1 MSETNLQ
8 EQILTFL
15 QAHPDRSYS
24 VEQLTDELHFTGATA
39 FTFLV
44 KELANMERKKLVST
58 DDHDHFK
65 IVLETKTVEG
75 SFHGNDKGFGFVRY
89 DPDLPD
95 IYINPDNT
103 MFAFTGDD
111 VAVEIIRPAKPG
123 SDRGPEGK
131 ITSIVKR
138 NYSQIV
144 GAYTP
149 STDTPGFIG
158 TIEIKEKKLSK
169 YQLFVTD
176 QGIHPTEGEVVIAEI
191 AAYPDAQ
198 NPTRIVGI
206 AKQVIGS
213 VDDPGMDVLQVVYQ
227 HDVPSVFPEEV
238 TDEANRIPDYVTD
251 EDKQG
256 RVDITDQPLVTIDG
270 AESKDLDDA
279 VVAWRLPNGNFHLG
293 VHIADV
299 SHYVK
304 ENSELDREAFKRGTS
319 VYLTDRVIPMLP
331 RRLSNGICS
340 LNPDVERLAMSCEME
355 IDQNGEIVNHKIF
368 QSVIKSHARM
378 TYDGVN
384 QILEAHDPK
393 TREKYA
399 DLVDMFDTMGD
410 LHRILYKHRRRRGAI
425 DFDDNE
431 AKIIVDEAGHPI
443 DIQLRVRGLAERM
456 IESFMLAANETV
468 AKNYSTLK
476 VPFIYRVHETPD
488 SDRIHSF
495 FEFVTTFGVNVKGDS
510 KDVKPK
516 MLQDVLKQ
524 VAGKPEEAMVSVMM
538 LRSMRQAR
546 YADESLGHFGLAAP
560 YYTHFTSPI
569 RRYPDMMVHRLIRH
583 YAENGTGEAA
593 REKYRD
599 NLPHIAETTSDNER
613 RGIDTEREVDS
624 MKKAEYMADHVGESF
639 DAVIDS
645 VMKFGLFVELE
656 NTVEGLVHISVMDDD
671 YYEYVEEQLALV
683 GRKTKRTFR
692 IGQPVKVKLM
702 RVDKDQR
709 EIDFKLLNPETA
721 PKTDLLPKREHHD
734 NYRGNNRR
742 GGSGNGNYRRNGNN
756 NNRRNNDSHRN
767 GNGGNGNRNRNND
780 HRGGNN
786 NNRSNNGNRS
796 NNNNHSNNNRRT
808 NNNDRRR

>member
-1 MSETNLQ
+1 MSEANLQ

-15 QAHPDRSYS
+15 QAHPDRTYS

-65 IVLETKTVEG
+65 LVQETKTVEG

-103 MFAFTGDD
+103 QFAITGDD
-111 VAVEIIRPAKPG
+111 VAVEIIRPARPG

-131 ITSIVKR
+131 IVSIVKR
-138 NYSQIV
+138 NYTQIV

-149 STDTPGFIG
+149 STDEDGIIG
-158 TIEIKEKKLSK
+158 SVEIKDKKLSK
-169 YQLFVTD
+169 YQLLITD
-176 QGIHPTEGEVVIAEI
+176 QGLHPTEGEVIIAEV

-198 NPTRIVGI
+198 HPTRMIGI

-251 EDKQG
+251 EEKVG

-299 SHYVK
+299 SHYVT

-355 IDQNGEIVNHKIF
+355 IDQTGEIVNHKIF
-368 QSVIKSHARM
+368 QSVIRSHARM
-378 TYDGVN
+378 TYDAVN

-410 LHRILYKHRRRRGAI
+410 LHRILYKHRRHRGAI

-468 AKNYSTLK
+468 AKNYSQLK

-488 SDRIHSF
+488 SDRMLSF
-495 FEFVTTFGVNVKGDS
+495 FEFVTNFGVSVKGSS

-516 MLQDVLKQ
+516 MLQDVLKK

-538 LRSMRQAR
+538 LRSMKQAR
-546 YADESLGHFGLAAP
+546 YADQSLGHFGLAAP

-583 YAENGTGEAA
+583 YAENGTGEEA
-593 REKYRD
+593 RARYRD
-599 NLPHIAETTSDNER
+599 NLPNIAETTSDHER
-613 RGIDTEREVDS
+613 RGIDTERDVDS
-624 MKKAEYMADHVGESF
+624 MKKAEYMADHVGETF
-639 DAVIDS
+639 EAVVDS

-656 NTVEGLVHISVMDDD
+656 NTVEGLVHISTMDDD
-671 YYEYVEEQLALV
+671 YYEYVEKQLALV

-692 IGQPVKVKLM
+692 IGQPVKVQLM

-709 EIDFKLLNPETA
+709 EVDFKLLNPEEA

-742 GGSGNGNYRRNGNN
+742 GGNNGNYRRNGNN
-756 NNRRNNDSHRN
+756 NNR
-767 GNGGNGNRNRNND
+767 NND

-786 NNRSNNGNRS
+786 NNHRNGNSNGRRNNNNHNS
-796 NNNNHSNNNRRT
+796 NNNNHSTNNNRRSSI
-808 NNNDRRR
+808 DRRR

>member
-24 VEQLTDELHFTGATA
+24 VEQLTDELHYTGATA

-65 IVLETKTVEG
+65 IVQETKTVEG

-111 VAVEIIRPAKPG
+111 VEVQIIRPARPG

-131 ITSIVKR
+131 ITRIVKR

-144 GAYTP
+144 GAFTP
-149 STDTPGFIG
+149 STDTAGFIG
-158 TIEIKEKKLSK
+158 TVEIKEKKLSK

-176 QGIHPTEGEVVIAEI
+176 QGIHPTEGEVVIAEV

-198 NPTRIVGI
+198 HPTRIVGI

-227 HDVPSVFPEEV
+227 HEVPSVFPEEV
-238 TDEANRIPDYVTD
+238 TDQANRIPDYVTD
-251 EDKQG
+251 AEKEG

-279 VVAWRLPNGNFHLG
+279 VVAWKLDNGNYHLG

-299 SHYVK
+299 SHYVT
-304 ENSELDREAFKRGTS
+304 ENSDLDREAYKRGTS

-355 IDQNGEIVNHKIF
+355 ITPAGEIVNHKIF

-378 TYDGVN
+378 TYDAVN

-399 DLVDMFDTMGD
+399 DLVDMFDVMGD
-410 LHRILYKHRRRRGAI
+410 LHRILYKHRRHRGAI

-431 AKIIVDEAGHPI
+431 AKIIVDETGHPI

-468 AKNYSTLK
+468 AKHYSLLK

-488 SDRIHSF
+488 SDRMLSF
-495 FEFVTTFGVNVKGDS
+495 FEFVTTFGVNVTGSS

-516 MLQDVLKQ
+516 MLQDVLKK

-538 LRSMRQAR
+538 LRSMKQAH
-546 YADESLGHFGLAAP
+546 YADQSLGHFGLAAP

-583 YAENGTGEAA
+583 YAENGTGEEA
-593 REKYRD
+593 RAKYRD
-599 NLPHIAETTSDNER
+599 DLPSIAETTSDHER
-613 RGIDTEREVDS
+613 RGIDTERDVDS
-624 MKKAEYMADHVGESF
+624 MKKAEYMADHVGEHF

-671 YYEYVEEQLALV
+671 YYEYVEKQLALV

-692 IGQPVKVKLM
+692 IGQPVKVELM

-709 EIDFKLLNPETA
+709 EIDFKLLNPEDA

-742 GGSGNGNYRRNGNN
+742 GGNGNYRRNGNN
-756 NNRRNNDSHRN
+756 NGNRNGGNHNNDHRN
-767 GNGGNGNRNRNND
+767 GNGGNRRNNNN
-780 HRGGNN
+780 HRNNNHNNNN
-786 NNRSNNGNRS
+786 NNRNSNRRS
-796 NNNNHSNNNRRT
+796 NGDHRR
-808 NNNDRRR
+808 

>member
-1 MSETNLQ
+1 MSEANLQ

-24 VEQLTDELHFTGATA
+24 VERLCDELHFTGSTA

-44 KELANMERKKLVST
+44 KELANMERKKLVTT

-65 IVLETKTVEG
+65 IVQDSKVVEG

-89 DPDLPD
+89 DAELPD

-111 VAVEIIRPAKPG
+111 VQVEIIRPARPG

-131 ITSIVKR
+131 ITKIVQR

-144 GAYTP
+144 GAFVP
-149 STDTPGFIG
+149 STAVAGFIG
-158 TIEIKEKKLSK
+158 KVEIKEKKLSK
-169 YQLFVTD
+169 YELLVTD
-176 QGIHPTEGEVVIAEI
+176 QGLHPTEGEVIIAEV
-191 AAYPDAQ
+191 AAYPDAK

-238 TDEANRIPDYVTD
+238 TEEANRIPDYVTD
-251 EDKQG
+251 EDKAG

-279 VVAWRLPNGNFHLG
+279 VVAWKMDNGNYHLG

-299 SHYVK
+299 SHYVT
-304 ENSELDREAFKRGTS
+304 ENSELDREAYKRGTS

-355 IDQNGEIVNHKIF
+355 IDPTGQIVNHKIF

-378 TYDGVN
+378 TYDAVN

-393 TREKYA
+393 TRDQYS
-399 DLVDMFDTMGD
+399 DLVDMFDVMGD
-410 LHRILYKHRRRRGAI
+410 LHRILYKNRRHRGAI

-431 AKIIVDEAGHPI
+431 AKIIVDETGHPI

-468 AKNYSTLK
+468 AKHYSLLK

-488 SDRIHSF
+488 SDRMLSF
-495 FEFVTTFGVNVKGDS
+495 FEFVTNFGVTVTGSS

-516 MLQDVLKQ
+516 MLQDVLKK

-538 LRSMRQAR
+538 LRSMKQAK
-546 YADESLGHFGLAAP
+546 YADQSLGHFGLAAP

-583 YAENGTGEAA
+583 YAENGTGEDA
-593 REKYRD
+593 RAKYRD
-599 NLPHIAETTSDNER
+599 NLPVIAETTSDNER
-613 RGIDTEREVDS
+613 RGIDTERDVDS
-624 MKKAEYMADHVGESF
+624 MKKAEYMADHVGEHF
-639 DAVIDS
+639 DAVVDS

-671 YYEYVEEQLALV
+671 YYEYVEKQLALV

-692 IGQPVKVKLM
+692 IGQPVKVELM

-709 EIDFKLLNPETA
+709 EIDFKLLNPEEA
-721 PKTDLLPKREHHD
+721 PKTDLLPKREHSD

-742 GGSGNGNYRRNGNN
+742 GGNGNYKRNGNN
-756 NNRRNNDSHRN
+756 NRNGN
-767 GNGGNGNRNRNND
+767 GNGGNRNGGNRN
-780 HRGGNN
+780 GGNRN
-786 NNRSNNGNRS
+786 
-796 NNNNHSNNNRRT
+796 NNNNHRNGNSNNRNHR
-808 NNNDRRR
+808 NNNSNNGQRRSNNDNRH

>member
-1 MSETNLQ
+1 MSESNLQ
-8 EQILTFL
+8 EQIMTFL

-24 VEQLTDELHFTGATA
+24 VERLCDELQFTGATA

-44 KELANMERKKLVST
+44 KELANLERQKKVTT
-58 DDHDHFK
+58 DDQDHFK
-65 IVLETKTVEG
+65 IVQDTKVVEG

-111 VAVEIIRPAKPG
+111 VQVEIIRPARPG

-131 ITSIVKR
+131 VTSIAQR
-138 NYSQIV
+138 NYTQIV
-144 GAYTP
+144 GAFTP
-149 STDTPGFIG
+149 STDNPEFIG

-169 YQLFVTD
+169 YQLFVTE
-176 QGIHPTEGEVVIAEI
+176 QGIHPTEGEVVIVEI

-198 NPTRIVGI
+198 HPTRIIGL

-227 HDVPSVFPEEV
+227 HEVPSVFPEEV
-238 TDEANRIPDYVTD
+238 TDEANRIPDYVTE
-251 EDKQG
+251 EDKAG
-256 RVDITDQPLVTIDG
+256 RVDLTDQPLVTIDG

-299 SHYVK
+299 SHYVT

-355 IDQNGEIVNHKIF
+355 IDQEGNIVNHKIF

-378 TYDGVN
+378 TYDAVN

-399 DLVDMFDTMGD
+399 DLVDMFDAMGD
-410 LHRILYKHRRRRGAI
+410 LHRILYKNRRHRGAI

-456 IESFMLAANETV
+456 IESFMLSANETV
-468 AKNYSTLK
+468 AKHYSLLK

-488 SDRIHSF
+488 SDRMLSF
-495 FEFVTTFGVNVKGDS
+495 FEFVTNFGVNVTGSS

-516 MLQDVLKQ
+516 MLQDVLKK

-538 LRSMRQAR
+538 LRSMKQAR
-546 YADESLGHFGLAAP
+546 YADQSLGHFGLAAP

-583 YAENGTGEAA
+583 YAENGTGEDA
-593 REKYRD
+593 RAKYRD
-599 NLPHIAETTSDNER
+599 NLPNIAETTSSNER
-613 RGIDTEREVDS
+613 RGIDTERDVDS
-624 MKKAEYMADHVGESF
+624 MKKAEYMADHVGEHF
-639 DAVIDS
+639 DAVVDS

-671 YYEYVEEQLALV
+671 YYEYVEKQLALV

-692 IGQPVKVKLM
+692 IGQPVKVELL

-709 EIDFKLLNPETA
+709 EIDFKLLNPEEA
-721 PKTDLLPKREHHD
+721 PKTDLLPKREPRD

-742 GGSGNGNYRRNGNN
+742 GGNGNYRRNGNN
-756 NNRRNNDSHRN
+756 SNRNNNRN
-767 GNGGNGNRNRNND
+767 GNGGNGNRNGGSRN
-780 HRGGNN
+780 GNQRN
-786 NNRSNNGNRS
+786 TNSNNRNHSSRS
-796 NNNNHSNNNRRT
+796 NNNQNGQRRSST
-808 NNNDRRR
+808 TDHR

>member
-1 MSETNLQ
+1 MSESNLQ

-24 VEQLTDELHFTGATA
+24 VERLSDELQFSGATA

-44 KELANMERKKLVST
+44 KELANMERKKLVTT
-58 DDHDHFK
+58 DDHDQFK
-65 IVLETKTVEG
+65 LVQDTKVVDG

-111 VAVEIIRPAKPG
+111 VQVEIIRPARPG

-131 ITSIVKR
+131 VVSITQR

-144 GAYTP
+144 GAFVP
-149 STDTPGFIG
+149 STENAGFIG
-158 TIEIKEKKLSK
+158 KVEIKEKKLSK
-169 YQLFVTD
+169 YELLITD
-176 QGIHPTEGEVVIAEI
+176 QGIHPTEGEVVIAEVS
-191 AAYPDAQ
+191 AYPDAK

-238 TDEANRIPDYVTD
+238 TDEANRIPDYVTE
-251 EDKQG
+251 EDKKG

-299 SHYVK
+299 SHYVT

-355 IDQNGEIVNHKIF
+355 IDQEGHIINHKIF

-410 LHRILYKHRRRRGAI
+410 LHRILYKNRRHRGAI

-431 AKIIVDEAGHPI
+431 AKIIVDETGHPI

-468 AKNYSTLK
+468 AKHYSLAK

-488 SDRIHSF
+488 ADRMLSF
-495 FEFVTTFGVNVKGDS
+495 FEFVTTFGVNVTGSS

-516 MLQDVLKQ
+516 MLQDVLKK

-538 LRSMRQAR
+538 LRSMKQAR
-546 YADESLGHFGLAAP
+546 YADQSLGHFGLAAP

-583 YAENGTGEAA
+583 YAENGTGEEA
-593 REKYRD
+593 RAKYRD
-599 NLPHIAETTSDNER
+599 NLPNIAETTSLNER
-613 RGIDTEREVDS
+613 RGIDTERDVDS
-624 MKKAEYMADHVGESF
+624 MKKAEYMADHVGEKF

-671 YYEYVEEQLALV
+671 YYEYVEKQLALV
-683 GRKTKRTFR
+683 GRKTHRTFR
-692 IGQPVKVKLM
+692 IGQPVKVQLM

-709 EIDFKLLNPETA
+709 EVDFKLLNPEEA

-742 GGSGNGNYRRNGNN
+742 GGNGNYKRNSNSSSNNRNGNRNSSGNGNRSSNGGGYRGNN
-756 NNRRNNDSHRN
+756 NNRNHS
-767 GNGGNGNRNRNND
+767 
-780 HRGGNN
+780 
-786 NNRSNNGNRS
+786 S
-796 NNNNHSNNNRRT
+796 NNNHSNNNSSRRT
-808 NNNDRRR
+808 TNSSNNRH

>member
-15 QAHPDRSYS
+15 QTHPDRSYS

-65 IVLETKTVEG
+65 IVQDTKTVEG

-144 GAYTP
+144 GAFTP

-158 TIEIKEKKLSK
+158 TVEIKEKKLSK

-176 QGIHPTEGEVVIAEI
+176 QGIHPTEGEVVIAEV

-238 TDEANRIPDYVTD
+238 TDEANRIPDYVT
-251 EDKQG
+251 EADKAG

-279 VVAWRLPNGNFHLG
+279 VVAWKLDNGNYHLG

-299 SHYVK
+299 SHYVT
-304 ENSELDREAFKRGTS
+304 ENSELDREAYKRGTS

-355 IDQNGEIVNHKIF
+355 ITPEGEIVNHKIF
-368 QSVIKSHARM
+368 QSVMKSHARM

-393 TREKYA
+393 TRAKYV
-399 DLVDMFDTMGD
+399 DLVDMFDVMGD
-410 LHRILYKHRRRRGAI
+410 LHRVLYKHRRHRGAI

-431 AKIIVDEAGHPI
+431 AKIIVDETGHPI

-468 AKNYSTLK
+468 AKHYSQLK

-488 SDRIHSF
+488 SDRMLSF
-495 FEFVTTFGVNVKGDS
+495 FEFVTTFGVNVTGTS

-516 MLQDVLKQ
+516 MLQDVLKK

-538 LRSMRQAR
+538 LRSMKQAR
-546 YADESLGHFGLAAP
+546 YADQSLGHFGLAAP

-583 YAENGTGEAA
+583 YAENGTGEDA
-593 REKYRD
+593 RAKYRD
-599 NLPHIAETTSDNER
+599 NLPNIAETTSDHER
-613 RGIDTEREVDS
+613 RGIDTERDVDS
-624 MKKAEYMADHVGESF
+624 MKKAEYMADHVGEHF
-639 DAVIDS
+639 DAVVDS

-671 YYEYVEEQLALV
+671 YYEYVEKQLALV

-692 IGQPVKVKLM
+692 IGQPVKVELM
-702 RVDKDQR
+702 RVDKNQR
-709 EIDFKLLNPETA
+709 EIDFKLLNPEEA

-742 GGSGNGNYRRNGNN
+742 GGNGNYRRNGSGNGNGN
-756 NNRRNNDSHRN
+756 NNRRNNDNHRD
-767 GNGGNGNRNRNND
+767 GNRNHSND
-780 HRGGNN
+780 HRSGN
-786 NNRSNNGNRS
+786 G
-796 NNNNHSNNNRRT
+796 NNRRT
-808 NNNDRRR
+808 NNNHSSNNRNNNNNRRSNNDNRR

>member
-1 MSETNLQ
+1 MSESNLQ

-24 VEQLTDELHFTGATA
+24 VERLSDELHFTGSTA

-44 KELANMERKKLVST
+44 KELANMERTKMVTT
-58 DDHDHFK
+58 DDHDQFR
-65 IVLETKTVEG
+65 IVQATKLVDG

-89 DPDLPD
+89 DPELPD

-111 VAVEIIRPAKPG
+111 VQVEIIRPAKPG

-131 ITSIVKR
+131 IVSITQR

-144 GAYTP
+144 GAFVP
-149 STDTPGFIG
+149 STENAGFIG
-158 TIEIKEKKLSK
+158 TVDIKEKKLSK
-169 YQLFVTD
+169 YELLITE
-176 QGIHPTEGEVVIAEI
+176 QGLHPTEGEVIIAEV

-198 NPTRIVGI
+198 HPTRIVGL

-238 TDEANRIPDYVTD
+238 TDEANRIPDYVT
-251 EDKQG
+251 EADKAG
-256 RVDITDQPLVTIDG
+256 RNDLTDQPLVTIDG

-279 VVAWRLPNGNFHLG
+279 VVAWKLPNGNFHLG

-299 SHYVK
+299 SHYVT

-355 IDQNGEIVNHKIF
+355 IDQQGNIVNHKIS

-410 LHRILYKHRRRRGAI
+410 LHRILYKNRRHRGAI

-431 AKIIVDEAGHPI
+431 AKIIVDETGHPI

-468 AKNYSTLK
+468 AKHYSLLK

-488 SDRIHSF
+488 SDRMLSF
-495 FEFVTTFGVNVKGDS
+495 FEFVTNFGVNVTGSS

-516 MLQDVLKQ
+516 MLQDVLKK

-538 LRSMRQAR
+538 LRSMKQAR
-546 YADESLGHFGLAAP
+546 YADQSLGHFGLAAP

-583 YAENGTGEAA
+583 YDENGTGEDA
-593 REKYRD
+593 RAKYRD
-599 NLPHIAETTSDNER
+599 NLPNIATTTSENER
-613 RGIDTEREVDS
+613 RGVDTERDVDS
-624 MKKAEYMADHVGESF
+624 MKKAEFMADHVGEKF

-671 YYEYVEEQLALV
+671 YYEYVEKQLALV

-692 IGQPVKVKLM
+692 IGQPVKVQLM

-709 EIDFKLLNPETA
+709 EVDFKLLNPEEA

-742 GGSGNGNYRRNGNN
+742 GGNSNYRRNGSNNNSN
-756 NNRRNNDSHRN
+756 NNR
-767 GNGGNGNRNRNND
+767 
-780 HRGGNN
+780 
-786 NNRSNNGNRS
+786 NGNRS
-796 NNNNHSNNNRRT
+796 SNGSNHSANNNHRSNSTTASHNNHSSSQSNTNRRRT
-808 NNNDRRR
+808 TDNRR